1 MSDKDRRLPPEKR
14 RQNLRT
20 ALIMVSIAL
29 AIYIGFI
36 IKAKLL
42 GV

>member
-1 MSDKDRRLPPEKR
+1 MAGSNLSPEKR

-29 AIYIGFI
+29 AIFVGYI
-36 IKAKLL
+36 IKWWLFSS
-42 GV
+42 